1 MFKQSIPA
9 ACIDRILVNARSHSG
24 WFEDPVTEQDLR
36 AIYEIAKW
44 GPTTANSQ
52 PQRIVFCA
60 SKESKER
67 LHPAMSKTNFEKTAT
82 APVVAILAYDLDFCD
97 HIHRMYQKNPKAG
110 DYYTT
115 SDEVLRTTALRN
127 ASMQAAWFIIAARA
141 LGFDCGPMSGF
152 RNELVDREFFPEGR
166 WKSNMLCALGRG
178 DPSKL
183 HPKDGRLTFVET
195 CRFA

>member
-1 MFKQSIPA
+1 MFEPIDP
-9 ACIDRILVNARSHSG
+9 ACIDRIFTDARSHSG
-24 WFEDPVTEQDLR
+24 WFGDPVTERDLR

-52 PQRIVFCA
+52 PQRIVFCV
-60 SKESKER
+60 SPESKAR

-97 HIHRMYQKNPKAG
+97 HIHRMYAKNPKAG

-115 SDEVLRTTALRN
+115 SDEVLKTTALRN
-127 ASMQAAWFIIAARA
+127 ASMQAAYFILAARS

-152 RNELVDREFFPEGR
+152 KNDVVDAEFFPEGR
-166 WKSNMLCALGRG
+166 WKSNMLCAIGRG
-178 DPSKL
+178 DASKL
-183 HPKDGRLTFVET
+183 HQKDPRLTFDET